1 MAAHRTID
9 GVIHM
14 HRFAVAGVGTALAA
28 IVLSA
33 CSSSSSST
41 HSPSSAGAS
50 GSSSAA
56 PQAGCVS
63 QSQAQ
68 QIWTQIDNQLN
79 SIVLDPQH
87 AGLSD
92 VATGNALVL
101 IQQYIQTTLVQANL
115 TEKEVDR
122 LDALNVLSAGCNN
135 GTLTVHVTMT
145 VVRDD
150 YLNPAG
156 KVDHSDPQAG
166 ATIHLDESYARAGSG
181 WKESDFTNLDSPSQ
195 TPQLVAA

>member
-9 GVIHM
+9 GVLHM
-14 HRFAVAGVGTALAA
+14 HRLVMAGVGTAFAVS
-28 IVLSA
+28 VLSA
-33 CSSSSSST
+33 CSSSNT
-41 HSPSSAGAS
+41 HATSSAGAS
-50 GSSSAA
+50 APSSAA
-56 PQAGCVS
+56 PQVGCVS

-68 QIWTQIDNQLN
+68 QVWTQVDGQLN
-79 SIVLDPQH
+79 AIVLDPKH

-92 VATGNALVL
+92 VTTGNALAQ

-122 LDALNVLSAGCNN
+122 LDALNILSAGCNN
-135 GTLTVHVTMT
+135 GTLIVHVTMT

-156 KVDHSDPQAG
+156 KVDHSDPQVG
-166 ATIHLDESYARAGSG
+166 ATLHLDESFVRAGTG

-195 TPQLVAA
+195 TPQLVSA